1 MYSWL
6 DLAALVV
13 RHAGVLLALLSA
25 DVISELRSTKQDKEQ
40 ACEIGGHEL
49 HDQ

>member
-6 DLAALVV
+6 DLAALVI
-13 RHAGVLLALLSA
+13 RQAGVSLALLSA
-25 DVISELRSTKQDKEQ
+25 DVIGKLRSTEQDKKDGS
-40 ACEIGGHEL
+40 EIEREEL